1 MFLSCGDALF
11 DLFVDSDPDQN
22 HIALSGAVGGSPLNV
37 AIGLSRLGHES
48 AYFTKLST
56 DPFGRRMSRHIAS
69 NNVGTSL
76 CVQTDQNTTLAI
88 VEKQI
93 DGSAKY
99 VFYTD
104 NTADATLQLND
115 VPSTLPSDIKI
126 LHFAS
131 YSTVL
136 ADTGATLQK
145 LASQEAERCAIS
157 YDPNLRLMVEPD
169 IALWQHAFEAFGQH
183 AFIIK
188 ASDEDVDALMGPGQY
203 DAFLK
208 RCIALGAQVAFVTRG
223 PDGAMALDAH
233 GNQAALPGV
242 AITVED
248 TVGAGDTFQAAVLHW
263 LVTHQHIEM
272 SHESKARLGGQLDLN
287 GCLHF
292 ALTAA
297 SITCTRRGADL
308 PSLQDIQSQ
317 LA

>member
-11 DLFVDSDPDQN
+11 DLFVDSDPN
-22 HIALSGAVGGSPLNV
+22 HNHMALSGAVGGSPLNV
-37 AIGLSRLGHES
+37 AIGLARLGHKS
-48 AYFTKLST
+48 SYLTKIST
-56 DPFGRRMSRHIAS
+56 DPFGQRMARHIAS
-69 NNVGTSL
+69 NDVDTSL
-76 CVQTDQNTTLAI
+76 CVTTNQNTTLAI
-88 VEKQI
+88 VEKQT

-104 NTADATLQLND
+104 NTADATLQTHDLPA
-115 VPSTLPSDIKI
+115 VLPSDVKI

-136 ADTGATLQK
+136 AETGKTLQQ
-145 LASQEAERCAIS
+145 LAAREAERCAIS

-169 IALWQHAFEAFGQH
+169 INLWQQAFEAFGQQ

-188 ASDEDVDALMGPGQY
+188 ASDEDVDALMGPGQH
-203 DAFLK
+203 DAFLE
-208 RCIALGAQVAFVTRG
+208 RCIALGAQVAFITLG
-223 PDGAMALDAH
+223 PDGARAMDAS
-233 GNQAALPGV
+233 GSRASLPGV
-242 AITVED
+242 TITVED

-272 SHESKARLGGQLDLN
+272 SHQGKARLAGQLDLQ

-308 PSLQDIQSQ
+308 PSLQDVQSQ